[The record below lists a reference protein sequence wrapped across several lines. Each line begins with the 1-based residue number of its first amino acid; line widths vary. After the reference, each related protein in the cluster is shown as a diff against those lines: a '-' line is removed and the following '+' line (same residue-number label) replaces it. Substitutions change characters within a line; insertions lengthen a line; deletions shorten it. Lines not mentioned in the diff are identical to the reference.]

1 MKEKKYSSV
10 LKAPELSRSS
20 AFAFA
25 DKWKSYTDEK
35 QHARGFWSDFFTTLC
50 GVEDQEESG
59 IEYEKRVKSTISGNQ
74 EYIDVYWKNVALI
87 EHKSAGENLDK
98 AELQARGYLKSLP
111 PGYRPRTIIIS
122 DFANFRLIDEKLN
135 RTHQFTLAE
144 LPNNIHRFESIISGS
159 RPQALEEEITVD
171 QVAAKLMANLYLEL
185 ESHGFEGHETSV
197 FLIRILFL
205 MFGDDT
211 GMWERNLVK
220 SLILR
225 TKEDGS
231 DIGKTLDTLFMIL
244 NTPEKERNKK
254 LDENML
260 KFPYVNGGIFSED
273 ISIIDFNKKMRVAL
287 INVANYDWGSIN
299 PTIFGAMFQL
309 IKSKDE
315 RRELG
320 EHYTSEENINKIVY
334 PLFLDELQ
342 ERLAAAWDNKKE
354 LKKLRQDLAK
364 IKVFDPAC
372 GCGNFLVVSYRH
384 LRQLELELIV
394 RLNKLEGVQDSM
406 QLDGSMGLSITL
418 NQFYGIEIEEW
429 PAQVAR
435 MALFLTDH
443 QENLKLERITGE
455 TPNKFPIKE
464 YANIQNVNALR
475 SNWRD
480 LLKFDDS
487 LFILGNPPFIGSR
500 MQSTEQREDQ
510 ETVWSGT
517 KGFGMSDY
525 VSNWFILAA
534 KFAKGSNTRCAFV
547 ATSSITQGDQAAN
560 ISGLLEE
567 YGYEIDFAHRSF
579 AWSNES
585 SGIAAVHC
593 VIIGFSMGNHRKVKR
608 LWDYPN
614 PKEEPIEHNPIFINA
629 YLVDGP
635 NILVRARKIPFQASI
650 PPLLTGNEPR
660 DGGHLSNIK
669 IDEAKEIRSV
679 DATAAKYLRVIMGS
693 DELMNGIGNR
703 FCLWLVDATP
713 SEISGSKVLKS
724 RVQAVRENRL
734 KAVGTKSS
742 KARTADTPTLFSR
755 IAQPTKRFMAVP
767 SVSSEKRDYI
777 PIEFFE
783 KEIIVNNAV
792 FFIES
797 EDLALFA
804 LLQSRPFTV
813 WVQNVSSRLESR
825 YQISASAVY
834 NTFPFPILNE
844 KTSLELKGLAS
855 EIIAERTKFKDSKL
869 GDLYDPLL
877 MPGSLLKLHK
887 KLDSTVLKAFG
898 LKAEATDSE
907 LLGFLFSEYARLSND
922 KLL

>member
-1 MKEKKYSSV
+1 MASE
-10 LKAPELSRSS
+10 LKTPELSRN
-20 AFAFA
+20 AAAAFA

-35 QHARGFWSDFFTTLC
+35 QDARGFWSDFFRTLC
-50 GVEDQEESG
+50 GVDDEEIAG

-87 EHKSAGENLDK
+87 EHKSAGQNLDK
-98 AELQARGYLKSLP
+98 AELQARGYWLSLP
-111 PGYRPRTIIIS
+111 PGYRPKTIIIS
-122 DFANFRLIDEKLN
+122 DFLNFRLIDVALN
-135 RTHQFTLAE
+135 RTHDFPLSK
-144 LPNNIHRFESIISGS
+144 LPENIHRFEAIISGNRTRIS
-159 RPQALEEEITVD
+159 EEEITVD

-185 ESHGFEGHETSV
+185 EDHGFEGHETSI

-205 MFGDDT
+205 LFGDDT
-211 GMWERNLVK
+211 GMWTKNTFLKLVMG
-220 SLILR
+220 
-225 TKEDGS
+225 TKEDGT
-231 DIGKTLDTLFMIL
+231 DIGPKLDTLFEVL
-244 NTPEKERNKK
+244 NTSEDKRPKDLGDDFKS
-254 LDENML
+254 
-260 KFPYVNGGIFSED
+260 FPYVNGGIFAEK
-273 ISIIDFNKKMRVAL
+273 ISVINFNKKMRVAL
-287 INVANYDWGSIN
+287 VDVANYDWTTIN
-299 PTIFGAMFQL
+299 PTIFGSLFQL
-309 IKSKDE
+309 IKNKE
-315 RRELG
+315 ARRELG

-342 ERLAAAWDNKKE
+342 ERLASAWDNKKE

-394 RLNKLEGVQDSM
+394 RLNNLEGKQESM

-443 QENLKLERITGE
+443 QENLRLERITGA
-455 TPNKFPIKE
+455 TPNRFPIKD
-464 YANIQNVNALR
+464 YANIHNANALQ
-475 SNWRD
+475 SDWRKIV
-480 LLKFDDS
+480 KFDEN

-500 MQSTEQREDQ
+500 MQSNEQRADQ
-510 ETVWSGT
+510 EFVWTGT

-525 VSNWFILAA
+525 VSCWFILAA
-534 KFAKGSNTRCAFV
+534 KFARGSSTRCAFV

-560 ISGLLEE
+560 IYGLLQE

-585 SGIAAVHC
+585 SGVAAVHC
-593 VIIGFSMGNHRKVKR
+593 VIVGFSMDSPRAIKR
-608 LWDYPN
+608 LWDYPD
-614 PKEEPIEHNPIFINA
+614 PKDEPTESKPKFINA

-635 NILVRARKIPFQASI
+635 NVLIRARKSPFEASL
-650 PPLLTGNEPR
+650 PSLLTGNEPR

-669 IDEAKEIRSV
+669 IAEANEIRASDPV
-679 DATAAKYLRVIMGS
+679 AAKYLRVIMGS
-693 DELMNGIGNR
+693 DELMNGVGNR
-703 FCLWLVDATP
+703 FCLWLVDASPT
-713 SEISGSKVLKS
+713 EISKSKTLKS
-724 RVQAVRENRL
+724 RVQAVRDNRL

-755 IAQPTKRFMAVP
+755 IAQPNKRFMAVP

-777 PIEFFE
+777 PIAFFD
-783 KEIIVNNAV
+783 KDVIVNNAI

-844 KTSLELKGLAS
+844 KTRVEVENLAS
-855 EIIAERTKFKDSKL
+855 EILSERDNFKDSKL

-887 KLDSTVLKAFG
+887 RLDSVVLRAFG
-898 LKAEATDSE
+898 LNVDATDSR
-907 LLGFLFSEYARLSND
+907 LVSFLFNEYARLSDD